1 MAKCQR
7 EKMEQVRP
15 AETVGQCI
23 ANARKRDDRRRAVKA
38 DGIRAIVLAR

>member
-1 MAKCQR
+1 MAKRQR

-23 ANARKRDDRRRAVKA
+23 ANDRRRAVKA
-38 DGIRAIVLAR
+38 DGVRAIVVAR